1 MKPGSLRTAAATLLR
16 RLFGSSASG
25 DETETFLRTRNV
37 RLIVQDAEER
47 SFHATRLN
55 PSQDIHAFG
64 RKFHMEL
71 RIVDDR
77 VYVKVVDKENQA
89 TLADVS
95 VPYTD
100 EVGTLYL
107 NIDDVRLRIEA
118 DAAPTTKL

>member
-1 MKPGSLRTAAATLLR
+1 MKPESFRNAAAAFLR

-71 RIVDDR
+71 RIANNR
-77 VYVKVVDKENQA
+77 LYAKVEDKDKH
-89 TLADVS
+89 TILADVS
-95 VPYTD
+95 VPYTA
-100 EVGTLYL
+100 EEGTLYL
-107 NIDDVRLRIEA
+107 NFDEVKLRIEA
-118 DAAPTTKL
+118 DAEPTTKQ

>member
-1 MKPGSLRTAAATLLR
+1 MKPESLRTAAAGFLR
-16 RLFGSSASG
+16 RLFGSSTSG

-64 RKFHMEL
+64 RKLHMEL
-71 RIVDDR
+71 RIADNR
-77 VYVKVVDKENQA
+77 VYVKVADKDNQA
-89 TLADVS
+89 ILADVS

-100 EVGTLYL
+100 EEGKLYL
-107 NIDDVRLRIEA
+107 NIDEVRMRIEV
-118 DAAPTTKL
+118 DAEPTNRQ